1 MVVGGS
7 AVDVP
12 GSRGGGEVVV
22 TRREGRRG
30 QSGAAFASVEEWQVK
45 CRTVG
50 SPLLVM

>member
-1 MVVGGS
+1 MLVGGG

-12 GSRGGGEVVV
+12 GSRGGGDVVV
-22 TRREGRRG
+22 TKRESRRG

-45 CRTVG
+45 CRTVD